1 MLFNQNR
8 KGNIVKIYELKDGCQ
23 LKLIQKIYKLEIFGQ
38 VVEDISYDTKII
50 TDGFI
55 DSNNDISEIYD
66 YYSKND
72 IVRTTNLYL
81 KNYTYAIVLTI
92 GRESFYNGKVG
103 GVIDCIKNIT
113 LYLRNLNDKEALKTA
128 KEVIKQIRQ
137 ANSEY
142 KDFSMNSLLREENN
156 DFIFNVLD
164 ENVYSA
170 KKLINEKTKKYRV
183 SDLYLIS
190 AKGKERINYFLCTYN
205 PLYNCYIEVLTN
217 NIIEPDSDIEE
228 NYLPSILNELNIRIS
243 LHKKLNYYELIYLY
257 DKLRKMPIINL
268 EDKCIL
274 VDGDNLI
281 YFRR

>member
-1 MLFNQNR
+1 M
-8 KGNIVKIYELKDGCQ
+8 KIYELKDGCQ

-81 KNYTYAIVLTI
+81 KNYTYAIVLYI
-92 GRESFYNGKVG
+92 GREAFYNGKVG
-103 GVIDCIKNIT
+103 GAINCIKNASI
-113 LYLRNLNDKEALKTA
+113 YLRNLNDKEALKTA
-128 KEVIKQIRQ
+128 KEVIEQIEQ

-142 KDFSMNSLLREENN
+142 KDFSMNSLLREENSEFLF
-156 DFIFNVLD
+156 DVLD

-257 DKLRKMPIINL
+257 DKIRNISVPN
-268 EDKCIL
+268 L
-274 VDGDNLI
+274 VDKHNVIDSGKKEMVKK
-281 YFRR
+281 

>member
-1 MLFNQNR
+1 ME
-8 KGNIVKIYELKDGCQ
+8 IYELKDGTPVRQ
-23 LKLIQKIYKLEIFGQ
+23 IQKAYKVNVFEREI
-38 VVEDISYDTKII
+38 EDITYDTKII
-50 TDGFI
+50 TDGLI
-55 DSNNDISEIYD
+55 ESKSAQEEKYDALSRKDIF
-66 YYSKND
+66 
-72 IVRTTNLYL
+72 RTTNLYL

-92 GRESFYNGKVG
+92 GREAFYNGKVG
-103 GVIDCIKNIT
+103 GIVDCIKNIT

-217 NIIEPDSDIEE
+217 RIIKPDNDTVEK
-228 NYLPSILNELNIRIS
+228 YLPLILSELNIKINM
-243 LHKKLNYYELIYLY
+243 HKKLNYYELIYLY
-257 DKLRKMPIINL
+257 DKLRNISGPNL
-268 EDKCIL
+268 ENGCNGIDSIKKATVKIK
-274 VDGDNLI
+274 
-281 YFRR
+281 

>member
-8 KGNIVKIYELKDGCQ
+8 KGDIVKIYELKDGCQ

-142 KDFSMNSLLREENN
+142 KDFSMNSLLREENSEFLF
-156 DFIFNVLD
+156 DVLD

>member
-1 MLFNQNR
+1 MLFKQNR
-8 KGNIVKIYELKDGCQ
+8 KGDIVKIYELKDGCQ
-23 LKLIQKIYKLEIFGQ
+23 LKLIQKIHKLEIFGQ
-38 VVEDISYDTKII
+38 DVEDISYDIKII

-66 YYSKND
+66 YYSKDD

-81 KNYTYAIVLTI
+81 KNYTYAIVLNI
-92 GRESFYNGKVG
+92 GRKAFYNGKVG
-103 GVIDCIKNIT
+103 GVVDCIKNIT

-142 KDFSMNSLLREENN
+142 KDFSMNSLLREENK
-156 DFIFNVLD
+156 DFIFSVLD
-164 ENVYSA
+164 ENVYFA
-170 KKLINEKTKKYRV
+170 KKLINEKIKYKV

-228 NYLPSILNELNIRIS
+228 NYLPSILNELNIKIS

-257 DKLRKMPIINL
+257 DKIRNISVPNL
-268 EDKCIL
+268 EDKH
-274 VDGDNLI
+274 NLI
-281 YFRR
+281 DSGKKVIVKK

>member
-1 MLFNQNR
+1 M
-8 KGNIVKIYELKDGCQ
+8 KIYELKDGTPVRQ
-23 LKLIQKIYKLEIFGQ
+23 IQKAYKVNIFEREI
-38 VVEDISYDTKII
+38 EDITYDTKII
-50 TDGFI
+50 TDGLIESKSVQDEKYDDFTRI
-55 DSNNDISEIYD
+55 D
-66 YYSKND
+66 
-72 IVRTTNLYL
+72 VLRTTNLYL

-103 GVIDCIKNIT
+103 GVIDCIKNISI
-113 LYLRNLNDKEALKTA
+113 YLRNLNDKEALKTA

-217 NIIEPDSDIEE
+217 HIIEPDSDIEE
-228 NYLPSILNELNIRIS
+228 NYLPSILNELNIKIS
-243 LHKKLNYYELIYLY
+243 LQKKLNYYELIYLY

-268 EDKCIL
+268 EDKCNL
-274 VDGDNLI
+274 VDSGKKEMVKK
-281 YFRR
+281 

>member
-1 MLFNQNR
+1 ME
-8 KGNIVKIYELKDGCQ
+8 IYELKDGCQ
-23 LKLIQKIYKLEIFGQ
+23 LKLIQKVHKLEIFGQ
-38 VVEDISYDTKII
+38 DVEDISYDIKII
-50 TDGFI
+50 SDGLI
-55 DSNNDISEIYD
+55 DSKSIQDEEYDNLSRKDIL
-66 YYSKND
+66 
-72 IVRTTNLYL
+72 RTTNLYL
-81 KNYTYAIVLTI
+81 KNYTYAIVLNI
-92 GRESFYNGKVG
+92 GRETFYNGKVG
-103 GVIDCIKNIT
+103 GVIDCIKNISI
-113 LYLRNLNDKEALKTA
+113 YLRNLNDKEALKTA

-217 NIIEPDSDIEE
+217 NIIVPDSDIEE
-228 NYLPSILNELNIRIS
+228 NYLPSILNELNIKIS

-257 DKLRKMPIINL
+257 DKLRNISGPNL
-268 EDKCIL
+268 ENGCNGIDSIKKATVKIK
-274 VDGDNLI
+274 
-281 YFRR
+281 

>member
-1 MLFNQNR
+1 M
-8 KGNIVKIYELKDGCQ
+8 KIYELKDGCQ

-137 ANSEY
+137 ANSEH
-142 KDFSMNSLLREENN
+142 KDFSMNSLLREENSEFLF
-156 DFIFNVLD
+156 DVLD

>member
-1 MLFNQNR
+1 M
-8 KGNIVKIYELKDGCQ
+8 KIYELKDGCQ
-23 LKLIQKIYKLEIFGQ
+23 LKQIQKIYKLEIFGQ

-66 YYSKND
+66 YYSKID

-142 KDFSMNSLLREENN
+142 KDFSMNSLLREENK
-156 DFIFNVLD
+156 DFIFSVLD
-164 ENVYSA
+164 ENVYFA
-170 KKLINEKTKKYRV
+170 KKLINEKIKYKV

-228 NYLPSILNELNIRIS
+228 NYLPSILNELNIKIS

-257 DKLRKMPIINL
+257 DKIRNISASNL
-268 EDKCIL
+268 EDKHNVIDSDKK
-274 VDGDNLI
+274 VMVKK
-281 YFRR
+281 

>member
-1 MLFNQNR
+1 ME
-8 KGNIVKIYELKDGCQ
+8 IYELKDGCQ
-23 LKLIQKIYKLEIFGQ
+23 LKQIQKIYKLEIFGQ
-38 VVEDISYDTKII
+38 VVEDISCDTKII

-81 KNYTYAIVLTI
+81 KNYTYAIVLNI
-92 GRESFYNGKVG
+92 GRDAFNNGKVG
-103 GVIDCIKNIT
+103 GVIDCIKNISI
-113 LYLRNLNDKEALKTA
+113 YLRNLNDKEALKTA

-164 ENVYSA
+164 ENVYFA
-170 KKLINEKTKKYRV
+170 KKLINEKAKKYRV
-183 SDLYLIS
+183 SDLYVIS

-217 NIIEPDSDIEE
+217 NIIVPDSDIEE
-228 NYLPSILNELNIRIS
+228 NYLPSILNELNIKIS

-257 DKLRKMPIINL
+257 DKIRKMPIINL
-268 EDKCIL
+268 EDKCNL
-274 VDGDNLI
+274 VDSGKKEMVKK
-281 YFRR
+281 

>member
-1 MLFNQNR
+1 LLFNQNR
-8 KGNIVKIYELKDGCQ
+8 KGDIVKIYELKDGCQ

-137 ANSEY
+137 ANSEH
-142 KDFSMNSLLREENN
+142 KDFSMNSLLREENSEFLF
-156 DFIFNVLD
+156 DVLD

>member
-8 KGNIVKIYELKDGCQ
+8 KGDIVKIYELKDGCQ

-55 DSNNDISEIYD
+55 DFNNDISEIYD

>member
-8 KGNIVKIYELKDGCQ
+8 KGDIVKIYELKDGCQ

-137 ANSEY
+137 ANSEH
-142 KDFSMNSLLREENN
+142 KDFSMNSLLREENSEFLF
-156 DFIFNVLD
+156 DVLD